1 MKNILLNYDRE
12 ELFDEVLASG
22 VFDDYANKLSEDDY
36 NDLLND
42 VTYFCS
48 TIEAKII
55 KE

>member
-1 MKNILLNYDRE
+1 MKNILLNYDKE
-12 ELFDEVLASG
+12 QLFDEVLASG

-48 TIEAKII
+48 TIETKIV
-55 KE
+55 KG

>member
-12 ELFDEVLASG
+12 QLFEELLSSG
-22 VFDDYANKLSEDDY
+22 IFEEYESKLSEDDY

-42 VTYFCS
+42 VVYFCS
-48 TIEAKII
+48 TIEVKNI